1 VVRGPVDEV
10 RNDRVRAALQRH
22 EPVEGITVAA
32 THLAGDD
39 GGLDGVF
46 GLPVRGLDV
55 GAAHADEERRPLGP
69 QVPQEAPVR
78 GMGDS
83 AGERAIG
90 VRLQAVERDAEP
102 AALEFATLTPLAQ
115 RQCAQEQPAHRVGG
129 ARRPA
134 LRRLEQEVAAT
145 QEAREAGLVRVACGS
160 LR

>member
-1 VVRGPVDEV
+1 M
-10 RNDRVRAALQRH
+10 
-22 EPVEGITVAA
+22 
-32 THLAGDD
+32 
-39 GGLDGVF
+39 F

-115 RQCAQEQPAHRVGG
+115 RQCVQEQPAHRVGG

-134 LRRLEQEVAAT
+134 LRRLAGDGCDAGG
-145 QEAREAGLVRVACGS
+145 ARYADVGITPTMPTFGLCRLGPGN
-160 LR
+160 RRRGR

>member
-1 VVRGPVDEV
+1 
-10 RNDRVRAALQRH
+10 
-22 EPVEGITVAA
+22 
-32 THLAGDD
+32 
-39 GGLDGVF
+39 
-46 GLPVRGLDV
+46 
-55 GAAHADEERRPLGP
+55 
-69 QVPQEAPVR
+69 
-78 GMGDS
+78 MGDS